1 MAKKMGK
8 MGGSKENPAN
18 MRSKPNP
25 PMRPGVGPDMA
36 KAMLKGR
43 KKK

>member
-8 MGGSKENPAN
+8 MGSAKNPGN
-18 MRSKPNP
+18 ERNKPNP
-25 PMRPGVGPDMA
+25 PMRPGVGTDMA

-43 KKK
+43 GKKK